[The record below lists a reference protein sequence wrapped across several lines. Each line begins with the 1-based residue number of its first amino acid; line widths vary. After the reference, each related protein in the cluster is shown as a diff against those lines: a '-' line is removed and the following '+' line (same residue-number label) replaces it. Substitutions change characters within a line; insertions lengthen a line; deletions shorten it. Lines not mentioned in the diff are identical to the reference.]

1 MDIHKP
7 KPWHG
12 VREFLKEYAI
22 IVVGVLTALGA
33 EQTVEWLHWQAK
45 AHAGEAALKRDL
57 TLVADFATERV
68 EMHRCQLERLAQ
80 IRDAVIASPA
90 TWAGA
95 LPADPTWAAVFHDN
109 AAYHFPTRVWVSHIW
124 ENLAADGTLAH
135 LDPERARNFALL
147 YQRVQRVSD
156 SNTAE
161 SEAMS
166 EVSVLDG
173 KGFILTPDG
182 KLRLLAAISRMRM
195 LEVATRGNAR
205 QILRQ
210 IQDAGYLPPLAQTQ
224 ARLAADRYGQCRY
237 AAEDVKDRI
246 ANSFYTRGR

>member
-12 VREFLKEYAI
+12 LREFLKEYVI

-45 AHAGEAALKRDL
+45 AHVGEASLKRDL

-68 EMHRCQLERLAQ
+68 AINRCQMERLAQ

-90 TWAGA
+90 KWEGA
-95 LPADPTWAAVFHDN
+95 LPPDPTWTAAFHDD
-109 AAYHFPTRVWVSHIW
+109 AAYHFPTRVWLSHIW

-135 LDPERARNFALL
+135 LDPERARNFAFL
-147 YQRVQRVSD
+147 YRRIQRVSD
-156 SNTAE
+156 SNDAE
-161 SEAMS
+161 TEALS
-166 EVSVLDG
+166 EVSVLDS
-173 KGFILTPDG
+173 KGVILTPDG
-182 KLRLLAAISRMRM
+182 KLRLLAAISRMRS

-210 IQDAGYLPPLAQTQ
+210 IRDAGYLPPLAQTET
-224 ARLAADRYGQCRY
+224 RLAADRFGQCRY
-237 AAEDVKDRI
+237 AAADLKDRI
-246 ANSFYTRGR
+246 ANSFYTLGR